1 MFTGKTGTTFRKC
14 PNYLDIIPSEENPQE
29 KRISQQIPQ
38 KDFLFKRSL
47 IPQQGCSRLLSS
59 EGVIPAPGLGQI
71 VHRRIM
77 HLPRSHLKGH
87 QNFQLPFIPKRY
99 SKVLQQDTR
108 VLKEFP
114 QSRVLKQDKR
124 SSTITYCIAI
134 VSLILSFVYIVHIV
148 CSHLSICVYMFNILA
163 HVFYTCKFVIVL
175 FVSFDVCLC
184 VVRN

>member
-59 EGVIPAPGLGQI
+59 KGVIPAPGLGQI

-77 HLPRSHLKGH
+77 HLPHSHLKGN
-87 QNFQLPFIPKRY
+87 QNFQLPLIPQAVVK
-99 SKVLQQDTR
+99 D
-108 VLKEFP
+108 
-114 QSRVLKQDKR
+114 
-124 SSTITYCIAI
+124 SSTGYPGSRRISPDEGTQARQKII
-134 VSLILSFVYIVHIV
+134 NDHNTFMSS
-148 CSHLSICVYMFNILA
+148 
-163 HVFYTCKFVIVL
+163 
-175 FVSFDVCLC
+175 
-184 VVRN
+184 